1 MNLLKSAA
9 TALLFALTTLI
20 CAAPAAAQTV
30 EYVHTDALGSVV
42 AVTDANRNIV
52 ERREYEPYGY
62 QLTPTLQN
70 GPGYTGHVQDA
81 ATGLTY
87 MQQRYYDPLLG
98 RFLSVDPVT
107 MHDNGDPRLFNRYG
121 YAANNPYTFVDPD
134 GRIFGVLGKVVKL
147 AIKGGDIAATVAG
160 AVEDAGVLFSSD
172 ATAGERL
179 AAAASLATEVLS
191 PVSARDAKAGYRAI
205 AGSDDAA
212 KGGLAEA
219 REARDAL
226 SAELAPLKGR
236 APATVTGGYN
246 VQTGEV
252 AARACGG
259 GKCAENHVVD
269 ALGGDKGDVR
279 FTEAVR
285 PRTGAEVPVC
295 PRCEATF
302 GREPFP
308 PNTRFKTD
316 E

>member
-9 TALLFALTTLI
+9 TAVLLALTTLV
-20 CAAPAAAQTV
+20 CAAPAAAQAV

-62 QLTPTLQN
+62 QLIPTLQN

-81 ATGLTY
+81 STGLTY

-107 MHDNGDPRLFNRYG
+107 MHDNGDPRLFNRYA
-121 YAANNPYTFVDPD
+121 YAGNNPYTFVDPD

-205 AGSDDAA
+205 TGTAEEGGPNAVRTVSNIEDSTNPGSIPNIRTDVSKAEFESNLTDNGFPQSTSKDGQVNIFVKDDS
-212 KGGLAEA
+212 KYTTRDFSNSTGGPTAEA
-219 REARDAL
+219 F
-226 SAELAPLKGR
+226 SAGELKSKIRL
-236 APATVTGGYN
+236 
-246 VQTGEV
+246 GET
-252 AARACGG
+252 
-259 GKCAENHVVD
+259 
-269 ALGGDKGDVR
+269 L
-279 FTEAVR
+279 
-285 PRTGAEVPVC
+285 
-295 PRCEATF
+295 
-302 GREPFP
+302 
-308 PNTRFKTD
+308 
-316 E
+316 